1 MLVSQEPS
9 LASHIR
15 NSYDRAG
22 KALFEDA
29 NAWVALMEVFAGVL
43 QDPQLRTTY
52 LIINALDEYITDQAA
67 LLDFITKQ
75 SSASDR
81 AKWIIASRNWLEIEE
96 QREQAAR
103 KTRLSL
109 KLNAESV
116 AAAVKVFIQQKV
128 G

>member
-1 MLVSQEPS
+1 
-9 LASHIR
+9 
-15 NSYDRAG
+15 
-22 KALFEDA
+22 
-29 NAWVALMEVFAGVL
+29 MEVFAGVL